1 MLTEIE
7 RLKKESNRYFSLV
20 QKQDENG
27 SKEHISKIDVE
38 TVDNS
43 QEIKEKVFVD
53 KNYLFYYV

>member
-43 QEIKEKVFVD
+43 QEIKEKVFVH
-53 KNYLFYYV
+53 KRHTLFL